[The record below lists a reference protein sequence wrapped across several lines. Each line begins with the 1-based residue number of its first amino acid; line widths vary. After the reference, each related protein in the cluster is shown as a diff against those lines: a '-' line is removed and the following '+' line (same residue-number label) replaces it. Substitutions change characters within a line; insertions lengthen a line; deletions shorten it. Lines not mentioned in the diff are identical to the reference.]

1 MAKYTAPSG
10 GGGAVDSVFERTGE
24 VTAAEADYTL
34 EQLGDVTV
42 SSAALGHVLRHDG
55 AQFTNDTN
63 DIMFLQIKAGE
74 NISKGQAIYISGTHN
89 ANVALVG
96 LARSDSAA
104 TMPAIGVAAATLLSG
119 EEGVAVTFGRA
130 DGIAANFT
138 AGDTLYISPTT
149 AGAVTSTK
157 PTDAA
162 HLIQNLGV
170 LMKAHA
176 SNAVV
181 KVTGIGRAND
191 VPNAISY
198 TKISGG
204 TSSQF
209 VKADGS
215 ADGTSYIP
223 STDPA
228 GSITDAGS
236 GVVISSAERTKL
248 SGIADGAEVNV
259 ATDLSYTAS
268 TRVLASST
276 GTNATL
282 PEVSAG
288 GDSGLMIGS
297 DKTKVD
303 AITNTGSG
311 AIITSD
317 ERTKLSGIETGAD
330 VTDATNVASA
340 GAIMDGDFSSN
351 GIMKRTGA
359 GTYGTA
365 VADTDFQSVPAE
377 GAFADGDKTKLD
389 GIASGAQVNVATDLS
404 YTASTRVLASS
415 TGTNA
420 TLPEVVASGDSGLIT
435 GSDKA
440 KLDGIASG
448 AQVNVATD
456 LSYTAS
462 TRVMA
467 SSTGTNA
474 TLPEVV
480 AAGDSGLM
488 TGTDKTK
495 LDGIAAGAE
504 VNVGTDLSYTP
515 ATRVIAS
522 STGGGATLPEV
533 AAGGDS
539 GLMTGTDKAKLDG
552 VAAGAQVNVAT
563 DLSYTASTREL
574 ASSTGT
580 NATLPEVTAG
590 GDSGLMT
597 GSDKTKLNG
606 IEASADVTDATN
618 VAAAGAV
625 MDSDFSSNGLMKRT
639 GSGTYTVDT
648 TTYRTQRDMLYLVHH
663 PATADGVPPTANGF
677 YTSLTAGAWT
687 GFTGPWT
694 AEGSLGSGISESSG
708 VVTVTDAGAYEVSFS
723 FQFRNTTGWGGSF
736 SNTAYIRLY
745 VNNVVQSGV
754 ARTYDSSTL
763 CTDTRVLNLPAGAQ
777 LQIWYFAG
785 TSTQAGFFDN
795 NEPGSANQPGPT
807 NNNPSNTWMIRRID

>member
-1 MAKYTAPSG
+1 VAKYTAPSG

-63 DIMFLQIKAGE
+63 DIMFLKIKAGE

-223 STDPA
+223 SSDPA

-467 SSTGTNA
+467 SSTG
-474 TLPEVV
+474 
-480 AAGDSGLM
+480 
-488 TGTDKTK
+488 
-495 LDGIAAGAE
+495 
-504 VNVGTDLSYTP
+504 
-515 ATRVIAS
+515 
-522 STGGGATLPEV
+522 GGATLPEV

-677 YTSLTAGAWT
+677 YTSLTSGGWT